1 MSHHLVLVHYVKL
14 LVTISSL
21 VQVSSFHIHR
31 CSQWKCLS
39 CSIIWMELPQS
50 QSRSFKVDG
59 SFQLKVERSGE
70 KSLLPPLMKHDSHL
84 DTFKTNEAEKNSFR
98 GKWTFGEKWN
108 LRGEH
113 WGNNEHL
120 RNQDLGKNENSEA
133 DLNLKFFFLN
143 KAKGGWIFSITN
155 VVLCDEQALSRFY
168 SAEIAIGILFLHQVT
183 FQKLC

>member
-1 MSHHLVLVHYVKL
+1 MQSPTSLHSFSHHVVLVHYVTVNVIIGLDPSKAHSWDEIL
-14 LVTISSL
+14 FTISSR

-50 QSRSFKVDG
+50 QSRSLKVDG
-59 SFQLKVERSGE
+59 SFQLKLESGE
-70 KSLLPPLMKHDSHL
+70 ESLPPLMKHDSHL

-113 WGNNEHL
+113 WGSNEHL
-120 RNQDLGKNENSEA
+120 RNQDLGRNEHSEA
-133 DLNLKFFFLN
+133 DLNLKFFFET
-143 KAKGGWIFSITN
+143 KEK
-155 VVLCDEQALSRFY
+155 VDEFLQA
-168 SAEIAIGILFLHQVT
+168 
-183 FQKLC
+183 QK

>member
-1 MSHHLVLVHYVKL
+1 MQSPTSLHSFSHHVVLVHYVTVNVIIGLAPSKAHSWDEIL
-14 LVTISSL
+14 FTISSR

-50 QSRSFKVDG
+50 QSRSLKVDG

-70 KSLLPPLMKHDSHL
+70 ESLLPPLMKHDSHL

-120 RNQDLGKNENSEA
+120 RNQDLGRNEHSEA
-133 DLNLKFFFLN
+133 DLNLKFFFET
-143 KAKGGWIFSITN
+143 KQK
-155 VVLCDEQALSRFY
+155 VDEFFHIQM
-168 SAEIAIGILFLHQVT
+168 
-183 FQKLC
+183 

>member
-1 MSHHLVLVHYVKL
+1 MSHTISHGSSFLVSPCGFVTVNTIIRLAPSKSHSWDKL

-21 VQVSSFHIHR
+21 VQVSRFHIHR

-50 QSRSFKVDG
+50 QSRSLKVDG
-59 SFQLKVERSGE
+59 SFQLKVESGE
-70 KSLLPPLMKHDSHL
+70 ESLLPPLMKHDSHL

-113 WGNNEHL
+113 WGSNEHL
-120 RNQDLGKNENSEA
+120 RNQDLGRNEHSEA
-133 DLNLKFFFLN
+133 DLNLKFFFET
-143 KAKGGWIFSITN
+143 KQK
-155 VVLCDEQALSRFY
+155 VDEFFHIQM
-168 SAEIAIGILFLHQVT
+168 
-183 FQKLC
+183 